1 MPQRYIS
8 LREIGRR
15 LGIPASTI
23 VYYKDR
29 FGKYIPYISGEGKRK
44 KYPLEAVHIFR
55 EIREM
60 YDKNWSAEQIE
71 QELGLRFHETRKKAP
86 LGGQWE
92 SGVFRESVYDSQ
104 DLSCALTGIM
114 EKKSGFLEGQKFLQS
129 EIKDLKTEIS
139 LLKKEK
145 ERLED
150 RHRKK
155 ISALEEE
162 RNELRRKKVEM
173 ERYILQKIRSDNTHH
188 ARPTSLF
195 LDLPLVI
202 RSGNGEYLGVTGKS
216 KKNFTIKNLISLIQ
230 KNAGPRKSLDMHWER
245 RGAAWGLNASSR
257 DGKTGEKQN
266 LVLFFEEKMTPK
278 KNLVARL
285 TRMIVDGKV
294 APATFLLGLFK
305 EIRDSFDN

>member
-29 FGKYIPYISGEGKRK
+29 FGKYIPYVHGEGKRR
-44 KYPLEAVHIFR
+44 KYPLEAVHIFK

-86 LGGQWE
+86 PSGQWE
-92 SGVFRESVYDSQ
+92 GGLFRESLYDSQ
-104 DLSCALTGIM
+104 DLVFALSGIT
-114 EKKSGFLEGQKFLQS
+114 EKMSGFLESQRFLQD
-129 EIKDLKTEIS
+129 EIKELKTEIS

-150 RHRKK
+150 RHLKK

-173 ERYILQKIRSDNTHH
+173 ERYILQKIRSDNIHH
-188 ARPTSLF
+188 DRPTSLF

-202 RSGNGEYLGVTGKS
+202 RTGHGEYLGVTGKS
-216 KKNFTIKNLISLIQ
+216 KKNFTIKNLIGLIQ
-230 KNAGPRKSLDMHWER
+230 KNAGPKKFINMHWER
-245 RGAAWGLNASSR
+245 QGPAWSLKVSSR
-257 DGKTGEKQN
+257 DGKNKEQS

-285 TRMIVDGKV
+285 TRMTVDGKV

-305 EIRDSFDN
+305 EIRDSFNN

>member
-29 FGKYIPYISGEGKRK
+29 FGKYIPFVSGEGKRR

-86 LGGQWE
+86 PSGQWG
-92 SGVFRESVYDSQ
+92 SGAFRENVYDSQ
-104 DLSCALTGIM
+104 DLTFALAGIM
-114 EKKSGFLEGQKFLQS
+114 EKMSGFLESQKFFQE
-129 EIKDLKTEIS
+129 EIKNLKMEIS

-150 RHRKK
+150 RHHKK

-162 RNELRRKKVEM
+162 RSELRRKKVEM

-245 RGAAWGLNASSR
+245 RGAAWSLNVSSR
-257 DGKTGEKQN
+257 DRKGKEQS

-285 TRMIVDGKV
+285 TRMAVDGKV